1 MVLHEIG
8 ELGEHFQAVEAEQQ
22 IPADHRQVG
31 IGLCKGFFK
40 QGVDFL
46 AVGELPPP
54 QMKVRSPENGEGVV
68 LIRDGEGLLLLE
80 SLLKIERVLW
90 YGKELGILVK
100 ILIDSGVG
108 QPIDDQVRSNACPE
122 DQDGQGNENSLE
134 NPRGRWL
141 HIASSLTRNS
151 LDFHMKKAGTNASF
165 PSLGFL

>member
-46 AVGELPPP
+46 AVGKRPPP

-90 YGKELGILVK
+90 YAK
-100 ILIDSGVG
+100 
-108 QPIDDQVRSNACPE
+108 
-122 DQDGQGNENSLE
+122 
-134 NPRGRWL
+134 
-141 HIASSLTRNS
+141 SSVYWS
-151 LDFHMKKAGTNASF
+151 KS
-165 PSLGFL
+165 